1 MIRRPPRSTRTD
13 TLFPYTTLF
22 RPLRHNG
29 RMKKGVIYW
38 NAFDFVV
45 DNFARGSA
53 KTDFAILAQYHAGK
67 SSILSPWLTLRLG
80 NPSTEGKKA
89 SFSIARGDRNGKR
102 GPTTFADIPDFR
114 SGQWYRIVIET
125 KAATTNGRSE
135 ERSVGKE
142 CVSTCRSRWS
152 PHH

>member
-1 MIRRPPRSTRTD
+1 MIRPPPRSIRSD

-22 RPLRHNG
+22 RSRSELRQNCK
-29 RMKKGVIYW
+29 RKKGVIYW
-38 NAFDFVV
+38 NAFDFGV

-114 SGQWYRIVIET
+114 SGQW
-125 KAATTNGRSE
+125 
-135 ERSVGKE
+135 
-142 CVSTCRSRWS
+142 
-152 PHH
+152 

>member
-89 SFSIARGDRNGKR
+89 SFSIARGARTGKR
-102 GPTTFADIPDFR
+102 
-114 SGQWYRIVIET
+114 
-125 KAATTNGRSE
+125 SE
-135 ERSVGKE
+135 DRLVGKE
-142 CVSTCRSRWS
+142 CVITCRSRWV
-152 PHH
+152 PVHKKKK